1 MKPRHTVAL
10 ALVGWALLISYAGQT
25 APKDH
30 PGCISTLQEEAM
42 GISPLPSGFAT
53 KAECEAFEAK
63 WVHDFYA
70 DAEKNDERVCR
81 PPVTRCSESI
91 SK

>member
-1 MKPRHTVAL
+1 MKPRHAAAL

-30 PGCISTLQEEAM
+30 PGCISTLQEEEM
-42 GISPLPSGFAT
+42 GVSPLPSGFAT

-70 DAEKNDERVCR
+70 NAEKNGEQVCR
-81 PPVTRCSESI
+81 PPRTQCIESI